1 MDMAN
6 ITHVCPPPAAPQVP
20 FSRLSALEHVVAVA
34 RLVAKYDFPH
44 DINRL
49 RAALAALDAQEPK
62 P

>member
-1 MDMAN
+1 VSRKTYAE
-6 ITHVCPPPAAPQVP
+6 HVRDQGDALSV
-20 FSRLSALEHVVAVA
+20 RLAALERVAVVA